1 MGLTKPFMNTSIQ
14 NPLSAVTLP
23 LVTWKPPA
31 PTKFV
36 AVKPSN
42 FRMVTQRTVDEVVN
56 YIRKPE
62 PTEWSFSN
70 TNVEVDED
78 CTLTVSIQDNPILR
92 VTRTDD
98 NKDFDKVFV
107 FAGGIYDHNGNPSDT
122 TKERLNGLLNALGWC
137 GVIPTKVRVFFD
149 PEFNLTYFGSGE
161 NKVALNSNYCVM
173 ASILAT
179 PTEFIFDDEMII
191 PRKPTDR

>member
-23 LVTWKPPA
+23 SA

-36 AVKPSN
+36 AVKSSN

-70 TNVEVDED
+70 TYVEVDED
-78 CTLTVSIQDNPILR
+78 CTLTVSIQGNPILR

-107 FAGGIYDHNGNPSDT
+107 FAGGVYDHNGNPSDT

-137 GVIPTKVRVFFD
+137 GVIPTRVRVFFD
-149 PEFNLTYFGSGE
+149 PEFGLTYYGSGE
-161 NKVALNSNYCVM
+161 NKVALNYNYCVM